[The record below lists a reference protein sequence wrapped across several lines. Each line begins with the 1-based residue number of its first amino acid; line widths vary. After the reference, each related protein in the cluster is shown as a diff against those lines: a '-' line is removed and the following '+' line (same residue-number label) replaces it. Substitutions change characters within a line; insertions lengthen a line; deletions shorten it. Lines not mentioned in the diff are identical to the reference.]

1 MPSAGQSSLSGWLIR
16 TPSTTA
22 TADVGVLDILCCVA
36 CSAGEIRRRFPAPR
50 SIVPDGGAHRR
61 AAGLGLE
68 QRAADCGTGA
78 LAGVEGPGGGLGGP
92 LLGGLGGHP
101 RRRVAGRKRLLRL
114 LGDRV
119 LVRGAAGRWGGPA
132 AAEPHQR

>member
-68 QRAADCGTGA
+68 QRAADCGAGA
-78 LAGVEGPGGGLGGP
+78 LAGVGGPGGGGGGAVFCGVWGDP
-92 LLGGLGGHP
+92 PP
-101 RRRVAGRKRLLRL
+101 R
-114 LGDRV
+114 
-119 LVRGAAGRWGGPA
+119 
-132 AAEPHQR
+132 